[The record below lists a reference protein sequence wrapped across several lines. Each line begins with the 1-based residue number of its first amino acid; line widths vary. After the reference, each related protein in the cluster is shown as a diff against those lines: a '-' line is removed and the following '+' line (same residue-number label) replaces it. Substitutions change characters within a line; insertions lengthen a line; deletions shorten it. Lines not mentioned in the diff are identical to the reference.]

1 MFNRKILLVFACASL
16 VISIMLIQKTYAK
29 YLTTAEGNANI
40 SIARWKLNVNNQDII
55 SNSTITNAINPIFS
69 GNAHV
74 SEDVIAPRSEGYFDI
89 IIDSTNVDVSFKYTI
104 STTVAANSSVTDL
117 KITGYSINGS
127 TTIPVTGNLTDVS
140 NTILLGSGVT
150 TTSIRIYITWDD
162 SETST
167 MSNVDDT
174 MASLKNGTANL
185 NVLLSFTQVTE

>member
-1 MFNRKILLVFACASL
+1 MFNRKIVLVFACVSL
-16 VISIMLIQKTYAK
+16 VFSIMLIQKTYAK

-55 SNSTITNAINPIFS
+55 SNSSITNAINPIFS

-104 STTVAANSSVTDL
+104 STTVAPNSSVTDL

-127 TTIPVTGNLTDVS
+127 TTIPVTGNITDVS

-162 SETST
+162 SDTSS
-167 MSNVDDT
+167 MNNAEDT

-185 NVLLSFTQVTE
+185 NVLLSFTQVTQ